1 VRADTSE
8 LEACVEPAHTGGRGH
23 FDQLSDDE
31 VSELLRVTGQS
42 LADQRPGAALWYG
55 GWTAFNVANVAVG
68 AFKVVNVSTQL
79 ARDTWLMSTIGASL
93 FLLGAAVMPLP
104 SLYAHLRM
112 KRSPEASA
120 SERREKLRRGLILLE
135 RTARAEDRNSNLL
148 AHLGGLA
155 YALFSTLYIYFHNP
169 HADPQDRIITG
180 VQFGASVVGSEAT
193 LWSVPRKA
201 RRDLASLKQR
211 ACGVEAPKAAAA
223 TPLRA
228 LTLATSPAYL
238 GLRLSF

>member
-1 VRADTSE
+1 
-8 LEACVEPAHTGGRGH
+8 
-23 FDQLSDDE
+23 LSDDE
-31 VSELLRVTGQS
+31 VSELLQVTGQS
-42 LADQRPGAALWYG
+42 LADQRRGAALWYG

-68 AFKVVNVSTQL
+68 AFKVVNVTTQL

-93 FLLGAAVMPLP
+93 FLLGAAIMPLP
-104 SLYAHLRM
+104 SLYANLRM
-112 KRSPEASA
+112 KRLPEQSA

-135 RTARAEDRNSNLL
+135 RTAIAEDRNSNLL

-155 YALFSTLYIYFHNP
+155 YAVFSSLYIYFHNP
-169 HADPQDRIITG
+169 HADPRDRRIITG
-180 VQFGASVVGSEAT
+180 VQFGASVAGSEAT

-211 ACGVEAPKAAAA
+211 ACGKPAPQVAAD
-223 TPLRA
+223 TPLRS
-228 LTLATSPAYL
+228 LTLLASPSQL

>member
-1 VRADTSE
+1 
-8 LEACVEPAHTGGRGH
+8 
-23 FDQLSDDE
+23 

-42 LADQRPGAALWYG
+42 LADQRRGAALWYG
-55 GWTAFNVANVAVG
+55 GWTAFNIANVAVG
-68 AFKVVNVSTQL
+68 AFKAATVTTHL
-79 ARDTWLMSTIGASL
+79 ARDTWLMSTVGASL
-93 FLLGAAVMPLP
+93 FLLGAAIMPLP
-104 SLYAHLRM
+104 SLYANLRM
-112 KRSPEASA
+112 K
-120 SERREKLRRGLILLE
+120 RREKLRRGLILLE
-135 RTARAEDRNSNLL
+135 RTALAEDRNSNLL

-169 HADPQDRIITG
+169 HADPRDRRIITG

-211 ACGVEAPKAAAA
+211 ACGAQAPKAAAD

-228 LTLATSPAYL
+228 LTLAASPAYL
-238 GLRLSF
+238 GLRWSF